1 MPQADRIDT
10 GVSLCGGSSI
20 AMLLAVLQGHAVQMV
35 AYGLMLLKLRYAG
48 FRLPLAE
55 FAVWLRVAIH

>member
-1 MPQADRIDT
+1 
-10 GVSLCGGSSI
+10 
-20 AMLLAVLQGHAVQMV
+20 MLLAVLQGHAVQMV